1 MGFILWITVSF
12 FFSDLQIF
20 ANSYSLRFAVST
32 LEILFA

>member
-1 MGFILWITVSF
+1 MNNSFF